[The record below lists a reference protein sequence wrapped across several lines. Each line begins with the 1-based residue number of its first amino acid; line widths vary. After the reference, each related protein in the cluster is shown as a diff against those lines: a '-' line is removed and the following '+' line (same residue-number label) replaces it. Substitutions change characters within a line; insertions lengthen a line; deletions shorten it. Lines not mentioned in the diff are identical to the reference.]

1 VTNET
6 ADERG
11 RESLVDRL
19 ENYLLEG
26 IGDLSNLKEELAIQ
40 LADARFIGDDQG
52 TEALEELLTLLEAE
66 SAPDP
71 AEVLS
76 RIFAFRETE
85 LSGEKESDPRENFVS
100 FDIPSGEMSGK
111 VVSDEGRFLLR
122 QAENQGK
129 KLYLLEVTV
138 PSQCRDQVLDII
150 ESEFAVIRTERSGD
164 GEGLSAVVVTDSTPM
179 VSHLLRNRLSEE
191 CNRVESHIRELN
203 YRDLL
208 PPRSVARRWYER
220 VPPVAVTPS
229 FETIDRTLVLLREA
243 GRGNTERT
251 EPIWRELAETIV
263 QAFSINLRTVLE
275 QMRPALV
282 ELGEELQKN
291 VMIQV
296 VGDTPGVSAAYA
308 ASLREHIFE
317 LLENAIRHGIETPE
331 ERRNKG
337 KPETGMIRVMVY
349 PKPQHLSIRVRDDG
363 RGVNEEEIRAAFS
376 HSHERGLSRLRHILQ
391 EQFGGTLSLR
401 TGERGTT
408 VEIDIPYG
416 MNIYRALVYR
426 RRRET
431 FAVPAA
437 LVTDVREVTGGT
449 QLVHDAAQ
457 GSYIRLDG
465 RAIPYRDV
473 ASTGDISGPVGSSG
487 AGKYALVV
495 TAGGYEVALA
505 ADEIIRETQVIP
517 DEQNPAVLHVEGV
530 DPPPVAV
537 RISSGMTGQGD
548 G

>member
-1 VTNET
+1 VTHKTE
-6 ADERG
+6 DERG
-11 RESLVDRL
+11 RASLVDRL

-66 SAPDP
+66 SVPDP

-85 LSGEKESDPRENFVS
+85 LSGEGESKPRENFVS
-100 FDIPSGEMSGK
+100 FDIPSGETSGK

-122 QAENQGK
+122 QAEIQGK
-129 KLYLLEVTV
+129 KLFLLEVTV
-138 PSQCRDQVLDII
+138 PAPCRDQVLDII

-164 GEGLSAVVVTDSTPM
+164 GEGLSAVVVADSTPL
-179 VSHLLRNRLSEE
+179 VSHLLHNRLSEE

-220 VPPVAVTPS
+220 VPPVAVSPS
-229 FETIDRTLVLLREA
+229 FEMIDRTLVLLREA

-251 EPIWRELAETIV
+251 EPIWRELAESIV

-291 VMIQV
+291 VIIQV
-296 VGDTPGVSAAYA
+296 AGDTPGVSAAYA

-337 KPETGMIRVMVY
+337 KSETGMIRVMVY

-376 HSHERGLSRLRHILQ
+376 HSHERGLSRLRHILK

-416 MNIYRALVYR
+416 RDIYRALVYR

-449 QLVHDAAQ
+449 QLVHDAAH

-473 ASTGDISGPVGSSG
+473 TSTGDISGPVGSSG
-487 AGKYALVV
+487 SGKHALVV

-517 DEQNPAVLHVEGV
+517 DEQNPSVLHVEGV
-530 DPPPVAV
+530 EPPPVAV
-537 RISSGMTGQGD
+537 GISSGMTGQKKG
-548 G
+548 